1 MQTTCSLIKKVLYL
15 VRFHSIDWENPFHAA
30 LIYKKVF
37 RLRTGKTKDEREQKD
52 RLVKNN

>member
-1 MQTTCSLIKKVLYL
+1 MQTCSLIKKVLYL